1 MMMHQQHHLVVK
13 NRLRVQIMLKHQPLL
28 GQPRLL
34 HYQIG
39 LQLQH
44 HRLPLPVNAGQKANP
59 VNNLEVQVNQE
70 LLNLLMV
77 FPLLLEE
84 QGEVKATKDQTL

>member
-1 MMMHQQHHLVVK
+1 MMTHQQLHLVVK
-13 NRLRVQIMLKHQPLL
+13 SSLRVQIILKHQPLQ
-28 GQPRLL
+28 GQPHLL

-44 HRLPLPVNAGQKANP
+44 PRLPLPVNAGQKANP
-59 VNNLEVQVNQE
+59 VNNPEAQVNRE